1 MSSMSMT
8 ALEATKQKRTHVRWI
23 VCGLMWAAIAIN
35 FIDRTTLAIATPHIM
50 QDLSITTEEMGMVMS
65 AFFLCYALLQ
75 IPAGFV
81 SEKFGQRKALGMSV
95 LWWSIA
101 TALTGL
107 ATGFKS
113 YAYLK

>member
-65 AFFLCYALLQ
+65 AFFLCYGECKIVCVNRYCMNLLYT
-75 IPAGFV
+75 PYWG
-81 SEKFGQRKALGMSV
+81 KQR
-95 LWWSIA
+95 
-101 TALTGL
+101 
-107 ATGFKS
+107 
-113 YAYLK
+113 

>member
-65 AFFLCYALLQ
+65 AFFVMRCFRFRLDLYQKSLGNAKLWACPYFGGLLL
-75 IPAGFV
+75 PH
-81 SEKFGQRKALGMSV
+81 
-95 LWWSIA
+95 
-101 TALTGL
+101 
-107 ATGFKS
+107 
-113 YAYLK
+113 